1 MLRHSSAGDLTVTI
15 RSVLE
20 ASPDAM
26 VLVNSA
32 GTIALINSET
42 ERMFG
47 YKGEELID
55 HPVDILLPE
64 EFATRHRAHCAEY
77 FSAPR
82 SRRMG
87 VGLDLWGQRRDGS
100 RFPVEISLT
109 PLRSERGLL
118 VAAAIRE
125 LTAGIALTQRLM
137 RLLMAVED
145 ELGTLWGNA
154 RCNGKASPLTA
165 RESQVIGLATEGLST
180 GGIAGEL
187 VISPTTV
194 KTHLEN
200 IYRKLGAPDRAAAVA
215 RAIRMGLIP

>member
-1 MLRHSSAGDLTVTI
+1 MTI

-32 GTIALINSET
+32 GTIALVNAET

-47 YKGEELID
+47 YRGEELID
-55 HPVDILLPE
+55 HPVDTLL
-64 EFATRHRAHCAEY
+64 ADDVTRHPAHWAEY

-82 SRRMG
+82 SMRMG
-87 VGLDLWGQRRDGS
+87 VGLDLWGRRRDGS
-100 RFPVEISLT
+100 RFPVEISIT

-125 LTAGIALTQRLM
+125 LTTSIELTQRLT
-137 RLLMAVED
+137 RLQLAVED
-145 ELGTLWGNA
+145 ELSTLRGDG
-154 RCNGKASPLTA
+154 RRTGKASPLTA
-165 RESQVIGLATEGLST
+165 REAQVIALATTGLSA
-180 GGIAGEL
+180 GEIAGEL
-187 VISPTTV
+187 EISRNTV
-194 KTHLEN
+194 KTHLSN
-200 IYRKLGAPDRAAAVA
+200 VYRKLGAPDRAAAVA